1 MAMKQ
6 YIKGNITHEAA
17 SSVKYFVK
25 MLSEASETVIFMF
38 LGLTTMS
45 DSAHSW
51 DAIFIMITVL
61 GCLIFRVI
69 GKKNL

>member
-6 YIKGNITHEAA
+6 YIKGNITQEAA
-17 SSVKYFVK
+17 SSVKYLVK
-25 MLSEASETVIFMF
+25 MLSEGSETVIFMF

-45 DSAHSW
+45 DAHSW
-51 DAIFIMITVL
+51 DAIFIMVTVL